1 MKKTFNIK
9 KSYDSM
15 NKKKGIVVD
24 VAFWCD
30 VPETNANLC
39 CLGFFQFRIEMN
51 NNYFGKVI
59 SIKQI

>member
-1 MKKTFNIK
+1 
-9 KSYDSM
+9 M